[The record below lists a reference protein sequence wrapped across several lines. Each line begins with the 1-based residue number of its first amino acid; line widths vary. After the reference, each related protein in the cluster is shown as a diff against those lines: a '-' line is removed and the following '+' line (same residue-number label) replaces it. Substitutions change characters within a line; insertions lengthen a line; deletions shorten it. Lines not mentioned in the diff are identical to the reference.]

1 MPADL
6 RFSTINAPAPTAY
19 PITATTFLL
28 VYEDMCKAGVAPK
41 TASLSRTGWTTAS
54 GGGQSVAKELQYA
67 PLPANIKTKAQAKVD
82 GLKCNGT
89 ALKG

>member
-1 MPADL
+1 
-6 RFSTINAPAPTAY
+6 
-19 PITATTFLL
+19 
-28 VYEDMCKAGVAPK
+28 MCKAGVAAK
-41 TASLSRTGWTTAS
+41 TASLVKDWLDYGL
-54 GGGQSVAKELQYA
+54 GDGQSVAKELEYA